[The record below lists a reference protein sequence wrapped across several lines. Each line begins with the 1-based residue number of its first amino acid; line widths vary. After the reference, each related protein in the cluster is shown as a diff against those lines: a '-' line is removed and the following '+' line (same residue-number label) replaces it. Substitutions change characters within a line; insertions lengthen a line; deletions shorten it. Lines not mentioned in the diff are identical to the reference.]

1 VIQDHVYRC
10 IEAQNVASGRNN
22 KTMIAVEV
30 LQELHDEHKSRFLSR
45 NDDNWTVIDDS
56 EAQVKISQAL
66 RMLAREIV
74 LQKR

>member
-1 VIQDHVYRC
+1 
-10 IEAQNVASGRNN
+10 
-22 KTMIAVEV
+22 MIAVEV